1 MVGHQQVL
9 YRYAVFSGFLHAGSK
24 HITAQHVL
32 AHQAVIFGSFAPLR
46 VPGFLQAL
54 ANGNAQ
60 RFAQLPGAVFFELG
74 KGLFAAVVDDL
85 QYAAE
90 CVAVEYRHHQHLPGA
105 IAGAF
110 VDFLQKGQARMDFF
124 SSASPYTSTRLTAVR
139 AMAT

>member
-9 YRYAVFSGFLHAGSK
+9 YRYAVFSGFLNTTGQCICRKHA
-24 HITAQHVL
+24 L
-32 AHQAVIFGSFAPLR
+32 AHQAVIFGSFAALR

-124 SSASPYTSTRLTAVR
+124 ELGFAVHVH
-139 AMAT
+139 